1 MKKMTTLCLALA
13 LTCATE
19 AGATTDKQPKLKGRQ
34 TVAWGVAVPGSRT
47 QSASAM
53 RFLNMGL
60 GAPMAAPRAVGNDP
74 VSSVTTPGFGWADGP
89 DGNQWYYTQN
99 YKLDGYFY
107 SGSTITLYDNN
118 NQQVGQFDIDVP
130 DTLQVNSIEMYS
142 ALTKKMFDRDDTS
155 IEAMVS
161 IHAVGNAENNYKDSY
176 ITRAYHIDGSGIAYE
191 CEGSGMLFDASKGW
205 NTYQRLILPIEK
217 VIDGKEYVSID
228 FIAPPTW
235 GKDEPY
241 VEHTLD
247 IPFEN
252 INYMDGAYI
261 NCFVIEDKP
270 YYVVA
275 QYDTAYCTMPED
287 YTQDIIVTPNNH
299 FVLKTYDRNYSL
311 VDSVAVPI
319 EESPKGIYR
328 MAAFGRMSDNDL
340 SKGYFGPEDQFSYV
354 VTWVDYHLQSDENT
368 YNFDLYDNNTQ
379 DYDLNFY
386 ELPFVKFAKGGNGS
400 KENPY
405 LISTVGDLSYMAA
418 APDSAYRLAADIDM
432 NDYNYD
438 WTPVP
443 TFNGS
448 FDGAHHAIVNLSITT
463 NDAHAGL
470 FGMLGEDVEVKDLVF
485 ARPTIQVTDDNQFV
499 GVLAGESTQDSI
511 SNVHVFDGLIVGE
524 SDATIG
530 GIVGGSFLYTNFND
544 CSFQGNI
551 NTPEASP
558 VGGIVGRTATST
570 KITACASN
578 AEITGNSSVG
588 GIAGSFSANDTIN
601 DCHVTGKLVAANTI
615 GGIVGESSRGVIDR
629 CVFNGSVMA
638 TEANWSGLSAGGI
651 VGSLAAD
658 WSQQTTPV
666 ISHCVST
673 GTVNAEEPD
682 ETVHAIAGWTIANE
696 YYEDG
701 ETPLE
706 EKGLASNYSTAA
718 PEGSADSSLDGAPV
732 KVADLNDDFFKQ
744 MGYAFGQDTKAPWKS
759 ADTTPV
765 LYFENTALVLTLSD
779 NAVLLDNDAD
789 CYITATVYGQSADD
803 ITAVS
808 DNSNVADVDI
818 ESREDGVATLHITS
832 YKDGVANINVTVG
845 TLTMA
850 CTVTVDH
857 TLTTVKPLDK
867 GQKLTILVT
876 GNTISAPGAT
886 AITAYTLDGQVA
898 AQSASTISALAKG
911 LYIVKATDATG
922 RQTAAKVMVK

>member
-1 MKKMTTLCLALA
+1 MEYIYIAKKRR
-13 LTCATE
+13 
-19 AGATTDKQPKLKGRQ
+19 TDGTNKIDNILEIAKEDGTIL
-34 TVAWGVAVPGSRT
+34 RT
-47 QSASAM
+47 FRGDDDKSFRTAS
-53 RFLNMGL
+53 
-60 GAPMAAPRAVGNDP
+60 V
-74 VSSVTTPGFGWADGP
+74 
-89 DGNQWYYTQN
+89 
-99 YKLDGYFY
+99 
-107 SGSTITLYDNN
+107 
-118 NQQVGQFDIDVP
+118 
-130 DTLQVNSIEMYS
+130 VN
-142 ALTKKMFDRDDTS
+142 
-155 IEAMVS
+155 
-161 IHAVGNAENNYKDSY
+161 
-176 ITRAYHIDGSGIAYE
+176 
-191 CEGSGMLFDASKGW
+191 
-205 NTYQRLILPIEK
+205 
-217 VIDGKEYVSID
+217 
-228 FIAPPTW
+228 
-235 GKDEPY
+235 
-241 VEHTLD
+241 
-247 IPFEN
+247 
-252 INYMDGAYI
+252 
-261 NCFVIEDKP
+261 
-270 YYVVA
+270 
-275 QYDTAYCTMPED
+275 
-287 YTQDIIVTPNNH
+287 
-299 FVLKTYDRNYSL
+299 
-311 VDSVAVPI
+311 
-319 EESPKGIYR
+319 
-328 MAAFGRMSDNDL
+328 MSDAKNEL
-340 SKGYFGPEDQFSYV
+340 LVAY
-354 VTWVDYHLQSDENT
+354 
-368 YNFDLYDNNTQ
+368 YDNNTQ

-432 NDYNYD
+432 NDYDYD

-470 FGMLGEDVEVKDLVF
+470 FGMLGEDVKVKDLVF

-511 SNVHVFDGLIVGE
+511 SNIHVFDGQITGDA
-524 SDATIG
+524 DATIG

-601 DCHVTGKLVAANTI
+601 DCHATGKLVAANTI

-629 CVFNGSVMA
+629 CVFNGSVTA

-658 WSQQTTPV
+658 WSQQTTAV

-696 YYEDG
+696 HYEDG

-759 ADTTPV
+759 AETTPV

-867 GQKLTILVT
+867 GQKLTILVA

-922 RQTAAKVMVK
+922 RQTTAKVMVK

>member
-53 RFLNMGL
+53 RFLNMAL

-161 IHAVGNAENNYKDSY
+161 IHAVGNAENNYKDRY

-235 GKDEPY
+235 GKDEPH

-368 YNFDLYDNNTQ
+368 YNFDLYDNQALRLKTICENAAENQ
-379 DYDLNFY
+379 WFYLNN
-386 ELPFVKFAKGGNGS
+386 VKGKS
-400 KENPY
+400 EQ
-405 LISTVGDLSYMAA
+405 MA
-418 APDSAYRLAADIDM
+418 
-432 NDYNYD
+432 
-438 WTPVP
+438 
-443 TFNGS
+443 
-448 FDGAHHAIVNLSITT
+448 
-463 NDAHAGL
+463 
-470 FGMLGEDVEVKDLVF
+470 
-485 ARPTIQVTDDNQFV
+485 
-499 GVLAGESTQDSI
+499 
-511 SNVHVFDGLIVGE
+511 
-524 SDATIG
+524 
-530 GIVGGSFLYTNFND
+530 FL
-544 CSFQGNI
+544 Q
-551 NTPEASP
+551 A
-558 VGGIVGRTATST
+558 
-570 KITACASN
+570 
-578 AEITGNSSVG
+578 
-588 GIAGSFSANDTIN
+588 
-601 DCHVTGKLVAANTI
+601 
-615 GGIVGESSRGVIDR
+615 
-629 CVFNGSVMA
+629 
-638 TEANWSGLSAGGI
+638 
-651 VGSLAAD
+651 
-658 WSQQTTPV
+658 
-666 ISHCVST
+666 
-673 GTVNAEEPD
+673 
-682 ETVHAIAGWTIANE
+682 
-696 YYEDG
+696 
-701 ETPLE
+701 LE
-706 EKGLASNYSTAA
+706 EGQQI
-718 PEGSADSSLDGAPV
+718 
-732 KVADLNDDFFKQ
+732 Q
-744 MGYAFGQDTKAPWKS
+744 M
-759 ADTTPV
+759 
-765 LYFENTALVLTLSD
+765 
-779 NAVLLDNDAD
+779 
-789 CYITATVYGQSADD
+789 I
-803 ITAVS
+803 
-808 DNSNVADVDI
+808 DVPSC
-818 ESREDGVATLHITS
+818 EKRTR
-832 YKDGVANINVTVG
+832 
-845 TLTMA
+845 
-850 CTVTVDH
+850 
-857 TLTTVKPLDK
+857 P
-867 GQKLTILVT
+867 
-876 GNTISAPGAT
+876 
-886 AITAYTLDGQVA
+886 
-898 AQSASTISALAKG
+898 
-911 LYIVKATDATG
+911 
-922 RQTAAKVMVK
+922 

>member
-1 MKKMTTLCLALA
+1 MKKMTTLCLALS

-34 TVAWGVAVPGSRT
+34 TAAWGVAVPGSRT

-107 SGSTITLYDNN
+107 SDSTITLYDNN

-161 IHAVGNAENNYKDSY
+161 IHAVGNAENNYKDCY

-247 IPFEN
+247 IPFDN

-368 YNFDLYDNNTQ
+368 YNFDLYDNQAQRLKTICENAAENQ
-379 DYDLNFY
+379 WFYLNN
-386 ELPFVKFAKGGNGS
+386 VKGKS
-400 KENPY
+400 EQ
-405 LISTVGDLSYMAA
+405 MAFLQA
-418 APDSAYRLAADIDM
+418 LEEGQQIQMID
-432 NDYNYD
+432 
-438 WTPVP
+438 VP
-443 TFNGS
+443 SCEKRTLFPAMI
-448 FDGAHHAIVNLSITT
+448 DG
-463 NDAHAGL
+463 
-470 FGMLGEDVEVKDLVF
+470 E
-485 ARPTIQVTDDNQFV
+485 
-499 GVLAGESTQDSI
+499 
-511 SNVHVFDGLIVGE
+511 
-524 SDATIG
+524 
-530 GIVGGSFLYTNFND
+530 GITNFND
-544 CSFQGNI
+544 CSFQGSI

-578 AEITGNSSVG
+578 AEITGYSSVG

-601 DCHVTGKLVAANTI
+601 DCHATGKLVAANTI

-629 CVFNGSVMA
+629 CVFNGSVTA

-759 ADTTPV
+759 AETTPV

-867 GQKLTILVT
+867 GQKLTILVA

-922 RQTAAKVMVK
+922 RQTTAKVMVK